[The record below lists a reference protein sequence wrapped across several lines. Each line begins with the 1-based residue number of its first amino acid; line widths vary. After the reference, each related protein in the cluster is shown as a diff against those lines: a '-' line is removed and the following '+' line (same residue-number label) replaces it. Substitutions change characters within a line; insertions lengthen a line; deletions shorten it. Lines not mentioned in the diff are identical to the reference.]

1 MIEANKEYFL
11 SPYYFFI
18 TEKND
23 KISLYYSIADTLTES
38 RKKDDVIDFDKKDL
52 GKVKKGISNILKGK
66 KLKTKQQVKKYFE
79 PISQDKTEI
88 EELVDG
94 DGNLTGSRIPPLNQ
108 GLSPRQT
115 TDQTV
120 AQSRMPGNPL
130 MGYKKYYNES
140 SENDEQIVNE
150 IDYSEAFGYEE
161 TKDMDGKE
169 TYHYLVKKM
178 GMTPDDAKE
187 RVKQFGK
194 DYTGKRT
201 KNAPK
206 KIRDKKG
213 FIDRMTLSEIERQKM
228 IKVIDEI
235 LLNKKNRDT
244 EITEKEGNASKIVK
258 KIVESLKKMAEKEGL
273 TINQLIK
280 MLKSE

>member
-1 MIEANKEYFL
+1 MSTFPILLRSHIFL
-11 SPYYFFI
+11 FCFTNRSFCSSFAWI
-18 TEKND
+18 D
-23 KISLYYSIADTLTES
+23 YSSIGIATPI
-38 RKKDDVIDFDKKDL
+38 VIDFDKKDL
-52 GKVKKGISNILKGK
+52 GKVKKGISNILKSK
-66 KLKTKQQVKKYFE
+66 KLKTKQQVKHYFE
-79 PISQDKTEI
+79 PISKDKIEI

-169 TYHYLVKKM
+169 TYRYLVKKM

-194 DYTGKRT
+194 DYTGNRA

-213 FIDRMTLSEIERQKM
+213 FTR
-228 IKVIDEI
+228 I
-235 LLNKKNRDT
+235 LVWGWTR
-244 EITEKEGNASKIVK
+244 
-258 KIVESLKKMAEKEGL
+258 
-273 TINQLIK
+273 IN
-280 MLKSE
+280 